1 MLRCCRHHGR
11 AAPCS
16 FLSFCLIVFRLFRL
30 KEKNHALS
38 ISPSPGKTG
47 RTPPQPPA
55 TSTEPKL
62 SAAAQSR
69 ACALGAM
76 KGATQTQTQGRRR
89 RLMSSSACKGT
100 IPAARL
106 ALPKSKKVESEQCPI
121 SLRDRYSEPG
131 KRLAR
136 QKTVKVQLCLLLGT
150 ARSQHWEHL

>member
-1 MLRCCRHHGR
+1 MLWASWQGC
-11 AAPCS
+11 P
-16 FLSFCLIVFRLFRL
+16 LLLFVLLLNCVQTFQAER
-30 KEKNHALS
+30 EKNPALS

-47 RTPPQPPA
+47 RTSPQLPA

-76 KGATQTQTQGRRR
+76 KGATQSQTQGRRR

-100 IPAARL
+100 VPTARL
-106 ALPKSKKVESEQCPI
+106 AVPKSKEVESEQCPI

-136 QKTVKVQLCLLLGT
+136 QKTAKVQLCLLLGT